1 MSDND
6 SEIAWTI
13 TALRIL
19 LDIHPASEDGALVKG
34 AEDLTAERDRL
45 KGELET
51 ANRRTFEKMT
61 IANEFIAKFSHR
73 FRAFEEFEE
82 AAEDEDGNAWDA
94 AFADLKAECER
105 FGILV
110 AHPDKHHADSLA
122 AMTKRAVTA
131 EEETWDLH
139 ECDEG
144 KACHICRNVYAR
156 REGAEG

>member
-45 KGELET
+45 K
-51 ANRRTFEKMT
+51 
-61 IANEFIAKFSHR
+61 
-73 FRAFEEFEE
+73 
-82 AAEDEDGNAWDA
+82 
-94 AFADLKAECER
+94 AD
-105 FGILV
+105 
-110 AHPDKHHADSLA
+110 LA